1 MICEWY
7 NKDIIQL
14 QKNIPFPEKYK
25 KTKVSDNYKNVLED
39 VKTCK
44 SKHLFNIEKYNEVN
58 NLELTYKY
66 KIKFNEEQHTILK
79 LYFNE
84 CNIIYNL
91 CVDIWKEYK
100 NITDNWMILKDAIY
114 DIYYRDKNTIKES
127 KKLIIERLKK
137 NNDEYN
143 LENKQNKEKIDK
155 LKSIEKEKYKKE
167 LENYNKIK
175 KENIIA
181 TIKKIIKKPSK
192 NVLKIEKIK
201 NPPKP
206 RRGNVKKPAPDET
219 LKGEIKT
226 FCSNLK
232 SARTNNSNDNDSYEL
247 KHKDINK
254 KQTIIV
260 GSRNINSNGIFSQK
274 LKELKRYNYK
284 KIYKKHNIEKECKLM
299 HNKIF
304 DSYYLYIIEDK
315 EQINIKNRKEIV
327 AIDEGEKIFASYYSV
342 NEIGNLGKDM
352 RIKILGIQSTIKQY
366 QKKLKNKKY
375 KNRKKQIKQR
385 IARCFKKIKGYVNEI
400 HKKSAKYLCENYE
413 NIFLPTF
420 ETKPMISKNKIKLE
434 TERIKKINNKEEA
447 KIEIRKLGKII
458 RLSGKVKFVLSM
470 QSHYRFKEYL
480 KAKAKAKR
488 YRTNVYDVNE
498 SYTSQMC
505 TKCGLLSK
513 EYDKKRVKQCSC
525 GYKVDRDVN
534 GSRNI
539 LLKCIKELT
548 LSVKA

>member
-14 QKNIPFPEKYK
+14 QKNVPFPEKYK
-25 KTKVSDNYKNVLED
+25 KIKVSDNYKNVLED

-44 SKHLFNIEKYNEVN
+44 SKYLFNIEKHNEIN
-58 NLELTYKY
+58 NFELTYKY
-66 KIKFNEEQHTILK
+66 KIKFSEEQHNILK
-79 LYFNE
+79 IYFNE

-91 CVDIWKEYK
+91 CVDIWKEY
-100 NITDNWMILKDAIY
+100 NDMTDNWMILKDAIY

-137 NNDEYN
+137 NNNEYN

-155 LKSIEKEKYKKE
+155 LKDINKEKYKKE
-167 LENYNKIK
+167 LENYKKIKKDNIYAIIK
-175 KENIIA
+175 KEN
-181 TIKKIIKKPSK
+181 KKPIK
-192 NVLKIEKIK
+192 DKINIKKIK
-201 NPPKP
+201 NPRKP
-206 RRGNVKKPAPDET
+206 NRNIVKKQAPDDT

-232 SARTNNSNDNDSYEL
+232 SARTNNFNDNDSYEL
-247 KHKDINK
+247 KHKDISK

-260 GSRNINSNGIFSQK
+260 GGRAIKPKGIFFQK
-274 LKELKRYNYK
+274 LKELDCYNYK
-284 KIYKKHNIEKECKLM
+284 KIIKKHNLGKECKLM
-299 HNKIF
+299 YDKLF
-304 DSYYLYIIEDK
+304 DSYYLYIVDEK
-315 EQINIKNRKEIV
+315 EQIDIKNRKEIV

-352 RIKILGIQSTIKQY
+352 RTKILGIQSNIKQY

-385 IARCFKKIKGYVNEI
+385 IARCFKKIKGYVNEV

-434 TERIKKINNKEEA
+434 TERIKKINNKGEA

-458 RLSGKVKFVLSM
+458 KLSGKVKFVLSM

-480 KAKAKAKR
+480 KVKAKR

-539 LLKCIKELT
+539 LLKCIKELK
-548 LSVKA
+548 LGVKA